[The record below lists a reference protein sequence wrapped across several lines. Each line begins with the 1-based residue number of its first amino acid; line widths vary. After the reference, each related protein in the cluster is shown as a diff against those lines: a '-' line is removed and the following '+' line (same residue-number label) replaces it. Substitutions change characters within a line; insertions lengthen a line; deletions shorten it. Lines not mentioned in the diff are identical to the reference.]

1 MRDLELGG
9 NSMDANEVER
19 SRGRT
24 EREKRR
30 GERNTNAASCQFYG
44 SLWWIELSSFGRSEG
59 REGIAATDN
68 GDSGRVGE
76 VTRDTRGEKGTA

>member
-19 SRGRT
+19 SGGEQN
-24 EREKRR
+24 ERSDEGKGIRMPR
-30 GERNTNAASCQFYG
+30 VVNSTDLFGGSSFRVSAVAKGERALQRPIMA
-44 SLWWIELSSFGRSEG
+44 
-59 REGIAATDN
+59 IAA
-68 GDSGRVGE
+68 VGE